1 LEILYIWKMLGA
13 IKNLGHVLYRVWF
26 YILVT
31 VPIILFFPVLLL
43 LTISEKTYHQFFWLA
58 RNLWA
63 RPILYG
69 MGCFPKIVRQQRME
83 KGKSWLTIPV
93 CWILC

>member
-1 LEILYIWKMLGA
+1 MLGA

-69 MGCFPKIVRQQRME
+69 MGCLKDRAIEAAEGGRCSAKRGL
-83 KGKSWLTIPV
+83 KRL
-93 CWILC
+93 